1 MFCDSSGR
9 SPLRLAVRLCVRSLP
24 YRAIRAR
31 NAPASARKTA
41 RARTRADAPTR
52 AGVGVGACIRCGTH
66 STRRDARHRKGARIT
81 PRLLQLDDRC
91 EMSGEQPSAIDPVHV
106 PRKGRH
112 DLVVILD
119 LAKTGTLRRD

>member
-1 MFCDSSGR
+1 M
-9 SPLRLAVRLCVRSLP
+9 RLAVRLCGRSLP
-24 YRAIRAR
+24 YRAIHTRVPR
-31 NAPASARKTA
+31 GSARSSA
-41 RARTRADAPTR
+41 RARTPADAATR
-52 AGVGVGACIRCGTH
+52 VGVGVGACIRCGTH
-66 STRRDARHRKGARIT
+66 STRGDARHRKRARIT
-81 PRLLQLDDRC
+81 PRLIQLDDHC